1 MRGSP
6 VRPASIY
13 GRRDEVVDER
23 TRRTSRLSPSV
34 ESVQFVTRQLE
45 EYRENVE
52 RYFGVELGGCE
63 EPQFLRYEIGD
74 FFVAHQDGNTGL
86 VNLESDRTR
95 RVSVSIFLNQQS
107 AKQKAEN
114 YCGGSLVFSDWR
126 TGARHELFGEAGMLV
141 AFRSETTHEVTPVTH
156 GERYAIVSWYGGK
169 TASGN

>member
-114 YCGGSLVFSDWR
+114 YWGGSLVFSDWR